1 MSPWAVKRV
10 NLRHEN
16 TEYSARLEA
25 EAKVLRT
32 LSHPHIIGY
41 RGFEKTDAGQ
51 FTSVHLLFLKINH
64 LFLSQFHIHIC
75 NRKYDAKEFINKKLP
90 FSPLFCCK
98 VVLMGFPKNKL
109 KGQQFVQA
117 IFFNF
122 DYDTY
127 R

>member
-64 LFLSQFHIHIC
+64 HFLSQFHIHIC
-75 NRKYDAKEFINKKLP
+75 NRKYDAKEFINTNY
-90 FSPLFCCK
+90 LFPRFFVVKCK
-98 VVLMGFPKNKL
+98 TGSINGFPKK
-109 KGQQFVQA
+109 
-117 IFFNF
+117 
-122 DYDTY
+122 
-127 R
+127 

>member
-16 TEYSARLEA
+16 SEYSARLEA

-51 FTSVHLLFLKINH
+51 FIFSSF
-64 LFLSQFHIHIC
+64 
-75 NRKYDAKEFINKKLP
+75 FIPQK
-90 FSPLFCCK
+90 SIII
-98 VVLMGFPKNKL
+98 
-109 KGQQFVQA
+109 FVPVSCS
-117 IFFNF
+117 
-122 DYDTY
+122 
-127 R
+127 